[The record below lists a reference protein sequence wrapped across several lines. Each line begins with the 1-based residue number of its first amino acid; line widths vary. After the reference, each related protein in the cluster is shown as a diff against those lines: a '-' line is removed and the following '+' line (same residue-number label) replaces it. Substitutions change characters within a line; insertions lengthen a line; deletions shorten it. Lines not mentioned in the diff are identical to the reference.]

1 MCVVNTREEA
11 LEVVTELVN
20 KRNEVKELLKVMTND
35 ENKEFFSKYRRKIEL
50 IEILNKELDQELLGV
65 LGVMKMDL
73 ASNSSD
79 LMSMSNCKYYY
90 EVGLG
95 LAVKITKS
103 FDEALQTYFDS
114 NGKYLLRRRYA
125 SSNGRV
131 NKIEDMYNFE
141 EKIFERIEPG
151 EEK

>member
-1 MCVVNTREEA
+1 MRVVNTREEA

-65 LGVMKMDL
+65 LGIMKMDL
-73 ASNSSD
+73 AANSSD

-95 LAVKITKS
+95 LAVMITKS

-131 NKIEDMYNFE
+131 NKIEDMYNFD